1 MAAFSTIKLSGNS
14 FQPELY
20 EIFNNSKNLIDKLYI
35 LYIMKYI
42 QYIQCIDLKII
53 ISNQSELPIYAQIRE
68 QIKEQILNGQIKEG
82 EILPSIRSLA
92 KDVGVSV
99 ITTTRAYN
107 DLEKEGFIATMQGKG
122 SVVLSSNNKILK
134 EQFIM
139 RVEEGIETAVESAKQ
154 IGMTKDEIIAIVDS
168 VWQQD

>member
-1 MAAFSTIKLSGNS
+1 M
-14 FQPELY
+14 
-20 EIFNNSKNLIDKLYI
+20 
-35 LYIMKYI
+35 
-42 QYIQCIDLKII
+42 KII

-107 DLEKEGFIATMQGKG
+107 DLKKEGFIATMQGKG

-134 EQFIM
+134 E
-139 RVEEGIETAVESAKQ
+139 
-154 IGMTKDEIIAIVDS
+154 
-168 VWQQD
+168 

>member
-1 MAAFSTIKLSGNS
+1 M
-14 FQPELY
+14 
-20 EIFNNSKNLIDKLYI
+20 
-35 LYIMKYI
+35 
-42 QYIQCIDLKII
+42 KII

-107 DLEKEGFIATMQGKG
+107 DLEKEGLIATMQGKG

-139 RVEEGIETAVESAKQ
+139 RIEEGIETAVESAKQ

>member
-1 MAAFSTIKLSGNS
+1 M
-14 FQPELY
+14 
-20 EIFNNSKNLIDKLYI
+20 
-35 LYIMKYI
+35 
-42 QYIQCIDLKII
+42 KII
-53 ISNQSELPIYAQIRE
+53 ISNQSELPIYA

-139 RVEEGIETAVESAKQ
+139 RIEEGIETAVESAKQ